1 MVEVGCLLVKVNM
14 DDDVMGWFSVVGCTA
29 NSECPEVSWPGS
41 RVLG

>member
-14 DDDVMGWFSVVGCTA
+14 DDVMGGFPLLGCAA
-29 NSECPEVSWPGS
+29 NSECPEARS